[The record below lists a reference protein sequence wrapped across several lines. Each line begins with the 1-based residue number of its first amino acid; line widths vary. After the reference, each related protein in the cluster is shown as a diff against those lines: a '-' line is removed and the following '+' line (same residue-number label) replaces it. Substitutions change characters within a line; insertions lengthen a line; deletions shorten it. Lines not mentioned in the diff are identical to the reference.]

1 MKVAFRADASI
12 QIGNGHVMRCLTLA
26 DGLQA
31 AGGNCLFICRLH
43 VGHLVDMI
51 EARGYKVVVLP
62 PPGVP
67 ELNSERIEHVELP
80 VHANWL
86 GTDWLSDA
94 EQTREA
100 LDGERQIDWL
110 VVDHYALDIRWE
122 QALGKKYKYLMVID
136 DLADRSHDCD
146 LLLDQNL
153 GRKAGDYIPL
163 VPKGS
168 LILTGPRFAILRPE
182 FSKFRPMSLSRR
194 SAPQLK
200 HILISMG
207 GVDKD
212 NATGAILS
220 ALNADDLPVD
230 CRITVV
236 MGESAPWL
244 RSVQSQAE
252 CLPWKTEV
260 MVSVRDI
267 ARLMTEADLA
277 IGAAGST
284 SWERCCLG
292 IPTIMVICAE
302 NQRAGALALSAAG
315 AAVLIGDI
323 VDIPSCLGKSIREAR
338 LSLRELSFKSSQIV
352 LGDGMKNVMKHMG
365 SVSAN

>member
-1 MKVAFRADASI
+1 MKAVFRTDASLD
-12 QIGNGHVMRCLTLA
+12 IGTGHVMRCLTLA
-26 DGLQA
+26 DVLRREGTE
-31 AGGNCLFICRLH
+31 CHFICREH
-43 VGHLVDMI
+43 AGHLI
-51 EARGYKVVVLP
+51 EAVRAQGYIAHPLP
-62 PPGVP
+62 LQPAEESQHRPRTAP
-67 ELNSERIEHVELP
+67 ELA
-80 VHANWL
+80 HASWL
-86 GTDWLSDA
+86 GATQEQDALSCTTILRSIQPDWL
-94 EQTREA
+94 
-100 LDGERQIDWL
+100 I
-110 VVDHYALDIRWE
+110 VDHYALDKRWE
-122 QALGKKYKYLMVID
+122 VAQRPHCGKIMVID
-136 DLADRSHDCD
+136 DLADRLHDCD

-153 GRKAGDYIPL
+153 GREAGDYIPL

-168 LILTGPRFAILRPE
+168 LILTGPQFAVLRPE
-182 FSKFRPMSLSRR
+182 FSSFRSISLSRR
-194 SAPQLK
+194 SAPQLR
-200 HILISMG
+200 HIMISMG

-220 ALNADDLPVD
+220 TLGVDDLPAD

-236 MGESAPWL
+236 MGENAPWL
-244 RSVQSQAE
+244 RSVQLRAE
-252 CLPWKTEV
+252 CLAWKTEV
-260 MVSVRDI
+260 VVSVRDI

-323 VDIPSCLGKSIREAR
+323 VDIPSCLGESIREAR

-352 LGDGMKNVMKHMG
+352 LGDGIKNVMKHME

>member
-1 MKVAFRADASI
+1 MKVAFRADASM

-26 DGLQA
+26 DGLRA
-31 AGGNCLFICRLH
+31 AGGSCLFICRQH
-43 VGHLVDMI
+43 VGHLVNMI
-51 EARGYKVVVLP
+51 EARGYKVVVLSSP
-62 PPGVP
+62 RGSKP
-67 ELNSERIEHVELP
+67 NSERIDCTELP
-80 VHANWL
+80 IHANWL

-100 LDGERQIDWL
+100 LDGEHPIDWL

-122 QALGKKYKYLMVID
+122 QALGGKYKHLMVID
-136 DLADRSHDCD
+136 DLADRSHDCN

-168 LILTGPRFAILRPE
+168 LILTGPQFAVLRPE
-182 FSKFRPMSLSRR
+182 FSRFRSISLSRR
-194 SAPQLK
+194 STPQLR
-200 HILISMG
+200 HIMISMG

-220 ALNADDLPVD
+220 TLSVDDLPAD

-236 MGESAPWL
+236 MGENAPWL
-244 RSVQSQAE
+244 RSVQLRAE

-260 MVSVRDI
+260 VVSVRDI

-323 VDIPSCLGKSIREAR
+323 VDIPSCLGESIREAR
-338 LSLRELSFKSSQIV
+338 LSLRELSLKSSQIV
-352 LGDGMKNVMKHMG
+352 LGDGIKNVMKHME